1 MEKLVAMQ
9 KKAVYVDGKCGW
21 NQCRIISVGKLH
33 LMKPVILFISDD
45 SYCKTCGG
53 ETVGVGE
60 F

>member
-1 MEKLVAMQ
+1 MVCSAGMGVGFAFHEPVFH
-9 KKAVYVDGKCGW
+9 
-21 NQCRIISVGKLH
+21 SVL
-33 LMKPVILFISDD
+33 PDD